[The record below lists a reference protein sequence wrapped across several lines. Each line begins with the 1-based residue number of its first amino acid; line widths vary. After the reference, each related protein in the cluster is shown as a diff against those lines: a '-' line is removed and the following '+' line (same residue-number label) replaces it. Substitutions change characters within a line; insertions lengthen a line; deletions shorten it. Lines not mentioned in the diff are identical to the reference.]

1 MPPRLLSFLPAGL
14 VPDKVDTASV
24 PVVIHTHSG
33 AASANCPL
41 CGEPSMRLH
50 SRYRRRLAD
59 FPWQGRP
66 VVVEVRAR
74 RFRCAT
80 PDCARRVFSER
91 LPAIAGVKAR
101 RTVRLGDIQRHLG
114 LALGGEPGS
123 RLAVRLAMP
132 VSGDTLLRLI
142 RSGKPP
148 TIHLP
153 ASSASTTGRSAAV
166 KATVPSSAI
175 SNAGASSISCR
186 IGRRKPSPSGSS
198 SILGSKS
205 SFATESAPM
214 QKALG
219 PGRPAPSRLPIAGT
233 FSAISATR
241 RRDWSTAIVVRSM
254 PLLEASPIGVMPCV
268 PLRARPT

>member
-14 VPDKVDTASV
+14 IPDKVDTASV

-41 CGEPSMRLH
+41 CGEPSTRLH

-142 RSGKPP
+142 RSGEPP
-148 TIHLP
+148 TIHLR

-166 KATVPSSAI
+166 KATAPSSAI
-175 SNAGASSISCR
+175 SNAGA
-186 IGRRKPSPSGSS
+186 
-198 SILGSKS
+198 
-205 SFATESAPM
+205 
-214 QKALG
+214 
-219 PGRPAPSRLPIAGT
+219 
-233 FSAISATR
+233 
-241 RRDWSTAIVVRSM
+241 
-254 PLLEASPIGVMPCV
+254 
-268 PLRARPT
+268 